1 MRTSHRFF
9 LGLALGT
16 TVTVIV
22 RSVTGNAEAAI
33 TLGVTV
39 LVLVWLG
46 QFILDQLL

>member
-1 MRTSHRFF
+1 MRTSHRLL

-16 TVTVIV
+16 AVAVIV
-22 RSVTGNAEAAI
+22 WFGTGNAEAAI

-46 QFILDQLL
+46 QFILD